1 MATKDISR
9 RLFRATQRYV
19 GARMQ
24 QGRQLLDSCWNEGD
38 DERADLRR
46 NTTSDLVGCSGTP
59 DCGFKLT
66 YCEPN
71 IVIEAGVMYA
81 GGLRFSLDAPRYLF
95 GQPDL
100 LKGPLIELLQRG
112 EIDLG
117 YVPKL
122 PLLFYL
128 EGLEAPVTPIEDREL
143 FDPALGGVDTTVRV
157 RRFARVLFDPREP
170 NGNLTCAAL
179 WKRFKE
185 SPPFCPGAHIDA
197 DCVLQ
202 SPIRLTVG
210 FVDDL
215 EADDECAVCEPGF
228 RRGYKLA
235 EPQAIRVMLT
245 RDGKR
250 FAWGFENAAP
260 LYRVKVV
267 GKNVE
272 LLTAPRDDFHAP
284 QPGQTVEILSW
295 GALLA
300 NGEKAAEPVG
310 MFTRVQ
316 AVEGSR
322 KLVLE
327 DDATF
332 QVSRVPPPLRGLFP
346 EADQHA
352 IQCDTHFYMRV
363 WNRGADVGSPAT
375 RPIVADDG
383 TMVHRLGFTGLTVRF
398 DLDEGAE
405 HGCSGD
411 FWVIAGRPE
420 HPSLVVPWSLL
431 EGERPHGPLRVYAP
445 LGVVKLAN
453 PPADVDDDFV
463 VLAGVGTVDN
473 ETADADEQG
482 FAVAPEVDCHDI
494 GVGALAAANFS
505 CLPLFTASA
514 SQQSA
519 SASASSIG
527 GVDAARRPIPLVI
540 DDCRPRF
547 RRLTRGTGCC
557 TLTVGPNCQ
566 YETVNDAIAAL
577 PEEGG
582 RICLVRGTIAGRIVI
597 EGRHDVEIV
606 GAGAGTFV
614 TVNEVSVGTEPV
626 IDIRDSLR
634 VTLRDFTVVAKGI
647 PGVRVWRTE
656 GNPTATAT
664 RLRDLTFRAEAFPA
678 EVPPGPR
685 AAISIVNGAEDR
697 VERCRVTM
705 DGETTGLEPAVYVWG
720 SDQVVTRCE
729 IRTTGEVG
737 GRAWGGVQVDG
748 GSERVRVAK
757 NHIEGGLGHGI
768 TIGGIANVLDEPLPI
783 GGTILQT
790 QVPAADRVAIGS
802 IMLDVS
808 GDEPQT
814 RLVVPEAVPP
824 AIPVPTGF
832 LRRIEI
838 RDNVIVG
845 VGTSGIAAAGFFVF
859 EPETPPAF
867 PYIVVDRL
875 SVIANTI
882 VGNLRRA
889 PLYFEM
895 SLFNAMCVAT
905 GGIALALVNRT
916 QIRDNLI
923 RDNGIERTEPV
934 CGLFVQSGALEVR
947 GNRIENNGLNLILA
961 EAPSPFL
968 GVRAGIAMPQIVEPV
983 DLETNTAI
991 AMPGLRVVSN
1001 IIHVPEGKAL
1011 ALSTRASIEVLRND
1025 IIARGDNLPLGFP
1038 VLYTVTVEELTCADG
1053 GAATVQIRGVEEG
1066 FHATDPDFP
1075 PEGGTASVGPWGGA
1089 VLFEDNQVTLD
1100 WPDKEGGPVCSSVI
1114 IAARQSTVSFL
1125 RNQIITKTRLTPPA
1139 VPPQFQSFVEDGDNN
1154 TPKLVVCPCIVEGFA
1169 VQFVDNRLTEGYF
1182 EAALSAIPRS
1192 MADGAGCVTAQN
1204 TATHCIMAVFSSPV
1218 VYVVNDDLVAFDELP
1233 GFCADLADNSV
1244 TDDPGLT
1251 TYEFN

>member
-19 GARMQ
+19 GVRMQ

-38 DERADLRR
+38 DQRADLRR

-71 IVIEAGVMYA
+71 IVIEAGTMYA

-100 LKGPLIELLQRG
+100 LKGPILELLQRG
-112 EIDLG
+112 EIELG

-122 PLLFYL
+122 PLLVYL
-128 EGLEAPVTPIEDREL
+128 EGFEAPVTPIEDREL
-143 FDPALGGVDTTVRV
+143 FDPALGGVDTTVRT
-157 RRFARVLFDPREP
+157 RRFARVLFDPRAPE
-170 NGNLTCAAL
+170 GNLSCASL

-185 SPPFCPGAHIDA
+185 SPPFNPGAHIDD
-197 DCVLQ
+197 DCVLH

-215 EADDECAVCEPGF
+215 EEDEECPRCEPGF

-235 EPQAIRVMLT
+235 EPQAIRVMLS

-295 GALLA
+295 GALLP

-332 QVSRVPPPLRGLFP
+332 QVWRVPPPLRGLFS
-346 EADQHA
+346 EAEQHA

-363 WNRGADVGSPAT
+363 WNRGADVGSPAM
-375 RPIVADDG
+375 RPIVGDDG
-383 TMVHRLGFTGLTVRF
+383 TTVHTLGFTGLTVRF

-411 FWVIAGRPE
+411 FWVIAARPE
-420 HPSLVVPWSLL
+420 HPSLVVPWTLL
-431 EGERPHGPLRVYAP
+431 DGERPHGPLRAYAP
-445 LGVVKLAN
+445 LAVVKLAN
-453 PPADVDDDFV
+453 PPPDDVVAD
-463 VLAGVGTVDN
+463 
-473 ETADADEQG
+473 DELG
-482 FAVAPEVDCHDI
+482 SFAVATLDVDELGFAATPPVDCHDI
-494 GVGALAAANFS
+494 GVGAIAAASFS
-505 CLPLFTASA
+505 CAPLFTASA
-514 SQQSA
+514 DQQSA
-519 SASASSIG
+519 SASGTSIG
-527 GVDAARRPIPLVI
+527 GVDAAKRPRRLVI

-557 TLTVGPNCQ
+557 TVTVGPNCQ
-566 YETVNDAIAAL
+566 YESVNDAIAAL

-582 RICLVRGTIAGRIVI
+582 RICLVRGTIAGRVVI
-597 EGRHDVEIV
+597 QGRRDIEIV
-606 GAGAGTFV
+606 GSGPGTIV
-614 TVNEVSVGTEPV
+614 TVNEVSVGTDPV
-626 IDIRDSLR
+626 IDVRDSQR
-634 VTLRDFTVVAKGI
+634 ITLRDFTVTARGI

-656 GNPTATAT
+656 SNPSTTET
-664 RLRDLTFRAEAFPA
+664 RLRDLTLQAQAFPA

-685 AAISIVNGAEDR
+685 AAVSIVNGVGDR

-720 SDQVVTRCE
+720 SNQLVSGCE
-729 IRTTGEVG
+729 IRTTGEAG
-737 GRAWGGVQVDG
+737 GRAWGGLQVDG
-748 GSERVRVAK
+748 GSERVRVVK

-768 TIGGIANVLDEPLPI
+768 TIGGVANVLDEPLPI

-790 QVPAADRVAIGS
+790 PVPAADRVAIGS
-802 IMLDVS
+802 IMLDVT

-814 RLVVPEAVPP
+814 RLVVPEATPP
-824 AIPVPTGF
+824 AIAVPTGF
-832 LRRIEI
+832 LQRIEL

-845 VGTSGIAAAGFFVF
+845 VGTSGIAVAGFFVF

-875 SVIANTI
+875 TMIANTI

-889 PLYFEM
+889 PLYSEM
-895 SLFNAMCVAT
+895 SLFNAMCPAA
-905 GGIALALVNRT
+905 GGVALALVNRT
-916 QIRDNLI
+916 QIRDNAI
-923 RDNGIERTEPV
+923 RDNGIERSEPV
-934 CGLFVQSGALEVR
+934 CGLFVQSGSLEVR
-947 GNRIENNGLNLILA
+947 GNRIENNGRNLILA
-961 EAPSPFL
+961 DPPSPFL

-983 DLETNTAI
+983 DFETNTAI
-991 AMPGLRVVSN
+991 PLPGVRIVSN
-1001 IIHVPEGKAL
+1001 VIHVPEGKAL
-1011 ALSTRASIEVLRND
+1011 ALSTRTSIEVLRND
-1025 IIARGDNLPLGFP
+1025 VIARGDNLPLGFP
-1038 VLYTVTVEELTCADG
+1038 VGYVVEVQDLSCSAGG
-1053 GAATVQIRGVEEG
+1053 GAAIQIRGLDEG
-1066 FHATDPDFP
+1066 FHAVDPDFP
-1075 PEGGTASVGPWGGA
+1075 SEGGTFSGGPWGGA

-1100 WPDKEGGPVCSSVI
+1100 WPDKETGPACSSVI

-1125 RNQIITKTRLTPPA
+1125 RNQIITKTRLPPPDPPLPFLDFVVTPA
-1139 VPPQFQSFVEDGDNN
+1139 NN
-1154 TPKLVVCPCIVEGFA
+1154 TPKLVLCPCIVEGFA

-1182 EAALSAIPRS
+1182 EAAISAITRS
-1192 MADGAGCVTAQN
+1192 MADGVGSITAQN
-1204 TATHCIMAVFSSPV
+1204 ASTHCIMTGFSVP
-1218 VYVVNDDLVAFDELP
+1218 LVALLNDELVESDTIP
-1233 GFCADLADNSV
+1233 GFCATLADNSV
-1244 TDDPGLT
+1244 NDDPSLT
-1251 TYEFN
+1251 TYEFD